1 MDSWSKKLW
10 KKRRQVQSPHHLTTL
25 ADSCYD
31 GCYLP
36 KQENQFVHKVLEE
49 LDAFQKRDDQ
59 KSVLLFPPLPSR
71 LRFLIHKTAE
81 NHPNLST
88 FSVGE
93 AWSRRVAICYSH
105 LRLPPREDSSDTDGS
120 LYEQPCRR
128 DRRMEGTSSS
138 QPAGLRSVRSR
149 GTKRPDKAIYVPRAL
164 RQKACESSGSD
175 EPSRSSS
182 SCCLSTSEES
192 SSDTAEPSAANPE
205 PVFYS
210 TDESVGEQDMFMQV
224 SGSGPY
230 PWPPAWD
237 QTVSYFMA
245 MTLEDQAEE
254 DCSNITPTESPCQ
267 PQNKEESDDFYSE
280 ITAHLKEGEVV
291 IENAQN
297 DYSSFENAWI
307 NQEEFAHVIE
317 IYDFPAIFKTDDLL
331 DAFADYSEGGMK
343 IKWVDN
349 THALG
354 VFSSA
359 SAAMQ
364 ALSIRHP
371 LLKTRT
377 LSEGSKKAKGKAMR
391 RAEFIQPVKER
402 PRTDTA
408 VARRMVTRALGLR
421 GGSRG
426 KRY

>member
-1 MDSWSKKLW
+1 MLLFLAH
-10 KKRRQVQSPHHLTTL
+10 PLTTL
-25 ADSCYD
+25 AVPCYD

-36 KQENQFVHKVLEE
+36 KQENEFVHKVLEE
-49 LDAFQKRDDQ
+49 LDAFQQKDDQ
-59 KSVLLFPPLPSR
+59 KSVLLFPALPSR

-81 NHPNLST
+81 NHLNLST

-93 AWSRRVAICYSH
+93 AWTRRVVVCYSH
-105 LRLPPREDSSDTDGS
+105 LRLPPKEDSSDTDGS
-120 LYEQPCRR
+120 LYEQPCSW
-128 DRRMEGTSSS
+128 DSGMERTASS
-138 QPAGLRSVRSR
+138 QPAGHRSTRTR

-164 RQKACESSGSD
+164 RQKACEGSGSD

-182 SCCLSTSEES
+182 SCFLSASEDS
-192 SSDTAEPSAANPE
+192 CSDTTEAPAANQE

-210 TDESVGEQDMFMQV
+210 TDESVGEQDVFTQV
-224 SGSGPY
+224 LGPRPY

-237 QTVSYFMA
+237 QTVSYFMT
-245 MTLEDQAEE
+245 MSLEDQAEK
-254 DCSNITPTESPCQ
+254 DCSNITPTELPCQ
-267 PQNKEESDDFYSE
+267 PQNKEETDDFYSE

-297 DYSSFENAWI
+297 DYSSFENVWI

-317 IYDFPAIFKTDDLL
+317 IYDFPAMFKTDDLL
-331 DAFADYSEGGMK
+331 DAFAEYSEGGMK

-364 ALSIRHP
+364 ALSIKHP
-371 LLKTRT
+371 LLKTRI